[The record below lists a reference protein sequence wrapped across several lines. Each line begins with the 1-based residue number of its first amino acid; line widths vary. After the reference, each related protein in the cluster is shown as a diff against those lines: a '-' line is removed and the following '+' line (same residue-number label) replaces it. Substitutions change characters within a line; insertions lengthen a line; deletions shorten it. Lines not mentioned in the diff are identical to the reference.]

1 LGVKN
6 PGVEGKIVQ
15 RLRALFSLFNPE
27 FALGIPEI
35 MGGGVK
41 RVKK

>member
-1 LGVKN
+1 LN
-6 PGVEGKIVQ
+6 PVWDKI
-15 RLRALFSLFNPE
+15 NPE

-35 MGGGVK
+35 TGGGVK